1 MSASAFNYD
10 FASAAIKCGS
20 FIIAKYVRYLP
31 NLRATVVGYLLI
43 GTRGTGTYGIFMLR

>member
-10 FASAAIKCGS
+10 FASAAIKCGTGS

-31 NLRATVVGYLLI
+31 YLRATVVGYLLI
-43 GTRGTGTYGIFMLR
+43 GTGT